1 MEPRPFI
8 SVLCPTFNHPEHF
21 AMTLATIAAQTFRN
35 FNVIVRDDCGPFE
48 AEYRRLVEVFSEFTP
63 TPITYIR
70 AEKNEGIGVNR
81 QRLLEAAT
89 GEYVTFIDDDDQFFS
104 VEVFQT
110 FATNILAQRQQG
122 HIVDLVH
129 SSFVEAHEDGMR
141 LVHAPTDGSWVHGKM
156 FRLDFLRAKGITFP
170 DYRAFEDGAFNHV
183 AGRLSEFQ
191 LVINDAPSY
200 LWCWTTNSITRGQ
213 DYLHVMLPTYTDSFW
228 RAYKILEPIKGRD
241 NLLELLIA
249 PLCHTYF
256 YLMGIERRYEPTDEY
271 LVRTYEILSDIIVN
285 GKILD
290 VIDNDTNRYNQF
302 RAIYNGARNGAM
314 NQDPTAWEFITFNEW
329 LKLHFNVSLKRLEL
343 PENKNFVYKVPTTS
357 MYADRDK
364 KEKAK

>member
-1 MEPRPFI
+1 
-8 SVLCPTFNHPEHF
+8 
-21 AMTLATIAAQTFRN
+21 
-35 FNVIVRDDCGPFE
+35 
-48 AEYRRLVEVFSEFTP
+48 
-63 TPITYIR
+63 
-70 AEKNEGIGVNR
+70 
-81 QRLLEAAT
+81 
-89 GEYVTFIDDDDQFFS
+89 
-104 VEVFQT
+104 
-110 FATNILAQRQQG
+110 
-122 HIVDLVH
+122 
-129 SSFVEAHEDGMR
+129 
-141 LVHAPTDGSWVHGKM
+141 M

-228 RAYKILEPIKGRD
+228 RAYKILEPLKGRD
-241 NLLELLIA
+241 NIMELLIA

-329 LKLHFNVSLKRLEL
+329 LKMHFNVSLKRLEV
-343 PENKNFVYKVPTTS
+343 PESKNFVYKVPTTS
-357 MYADRDK
+357 MYKDL
-364 KEKAK
+364 EKGVK